1 MEHVAKEFGKAVR
14 QLRLARELTQ
24 ERLAEAADISV
35 EYVNKIERG
44 LTKSPPS
51 WAILW
56 RLARALR
63 VEIVMGKNNWTL
75 RLQRSRPPTP
85 RISGR

>member
-14 QLRLARELTQ
+14 QLRLVRDLTQ

-35 EYVNKIERG
+35 EYVRKMERG
-44 LTKSPPS
+44 STQSPPS
-51 WAILW
+51 WAILR
-56 RLARALR
+56 RLAGALR

-75 RLQRSRPPTP
+75 RL
-85 RISGR
+85 